1 MTSDKAPRPK
11 PKSTKGEINGFD
23 SLSLADMQF
32 MLGLVNTGKLKLEV
46 PSGPAEVIK
55 TDDTD

>member
-1 MTSDKAPRPK
+1 MTSDKAPRPQ
-11 PKSTKGEINGFD
+11 PKSTKGEIKGFD
-23 SLSLADMQF
+23 SMSLADIQF

-55 TDDTD
+55 ADDTD